1 MKFWGIFSRTTFR
14 LFAGKT
20 FQKLRANSIEAV
32 LERSVRLLDQETVT
46 EIKKYIKSQ
55 QTIEG
60 GFADRGGKCD
70 LYYSLFGWYIA
81 EAFRIEEIKPS
92 LKEYLK
98 NVITNQKLSGIHQK
112 CAVILFVKLFGNRN
126 LPPAL
131 LKPEKTAPQYSD
143 FLNMLAYYY
152 SEDYRSLFFLK
163 NKFKSSASGYEI
175 PCSVAAANLI
185 VDNLSGNNVQKS
197 DLQLKDYYRN
207 GSFAAFRK
215 TPHGDILST
224 GVALFAQRFV
234 NSELSIIKPECLT
247 YIDSLY
253 SEGGFCATYSDP
265 GSDVEYTFYGLLG
278 LGSLSD

>member
-14 LFAGKT
+14 LFARRT
-20 FQKLRANSIEAV
+20 FRKLKANSIEAV
-32 LERSVRLLDQETVT
+32 LARSVRLLDQETVT

-81 EAFRIEEIKPS
+81 EALGIEEIKPS

-98 NVITNQKLSGIHQK
+98 NVTTNQKLSGIHQK
-112 CAVILFVKLFGNRN
+112 CAVILFVKLFGNRH

-131 LKPEKTAPQYSD
+131 RKPVAMAAQYSD

-152 SEDYRSLFFLK
+152 SEDYKSLFFLK
-163 NKFKSSASGYEI
+163 NKFKSSSTGSEI

-185 VDNLSGNNVQKS
+185 INDLSGKKDEKS
-197 DLQLKDYYRN
+197 ALQLKDYYRN

-234 NSELSIIKPECLT
+234 NSELSIIKPDCLT

-253 SEGGFCATYSDP
+253 SEGGFSATDADP
-265 GSDVEYTFYGLLG
+265 VPDVEYTFYGLLG